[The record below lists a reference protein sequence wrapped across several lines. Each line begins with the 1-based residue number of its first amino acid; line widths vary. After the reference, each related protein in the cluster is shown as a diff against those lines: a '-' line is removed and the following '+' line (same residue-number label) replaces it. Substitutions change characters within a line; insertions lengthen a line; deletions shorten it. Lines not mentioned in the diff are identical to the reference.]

1 MEENM
6 NTVNV
11 EAKKRPTFLTV
22 LCILTFIGSGLGVLS
37 GLIMLIAAGM
47 SDTLSTIPFLG
58 NAVEAASVGGTTYT
72 IISLLLSITSLYGAI
87 SMWGLKK
94 MGFYL
99 YLIAQILML
108 IIPFIFLPTLVAMAG
123 FIVGI
128 IFTAA
133 FIIMYAVN
141 LKHLS

>member
-1 MEENM
+1 
-6 NTVNV
+6 
-11 EAKKRPTFLTV
+11 
-22 LCILTFIGSGLGVLS
+22 
-37 GLIMLIAAGM
+37 
-47 SDTLSTIPFLG
+47 
-58 NAVEAASVGGTTYT
+58 
-72 IISLLLSITSLYGAI
+72 
-87 SMWGLKK
+87 MWGLKK